1 MFGWITVIFILIDIT
16 WVGDTSEFG
25 CFLHSYSLYIFFLFT
40 SPKIWENVKNN
51 EKVRLNYENV

>member
-16 WVGDTSEFG
+16 WVGDTSKFG
-25 CFLHSYSLYIFFLFT
+25 CFFALLLTLYIFLFT